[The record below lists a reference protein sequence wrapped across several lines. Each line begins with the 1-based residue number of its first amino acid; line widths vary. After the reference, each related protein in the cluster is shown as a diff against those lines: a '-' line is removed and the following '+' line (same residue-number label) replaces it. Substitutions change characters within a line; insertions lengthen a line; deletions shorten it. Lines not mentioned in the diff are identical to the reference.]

1 MMHSTP
7 YSNCST
13 PRNKAPLCCA
23 QPWILLESTRGHA
36 LAQGSAISKVPTCQ
50 RKVLGD
56 LSCDAR
62 AAIAMLCKWPGLAE
76 LCLRAAR

>member
-36 LAQGSAISKVPTCQ
+36 LAQGSAISKMSTCQ

-56 LSCDAR
+56 LPLLRRPSSHCDVVHMA
-62 AAIAMLCKWPGLAE
+62 KPS
-76 LCLRAAR
+76 